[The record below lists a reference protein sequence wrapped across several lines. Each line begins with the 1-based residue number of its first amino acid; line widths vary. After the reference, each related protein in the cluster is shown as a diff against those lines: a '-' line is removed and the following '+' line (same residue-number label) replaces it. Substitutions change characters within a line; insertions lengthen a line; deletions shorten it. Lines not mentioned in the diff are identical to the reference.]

1 MERFERGEH
10 TLVPIKAG
18 PKGRTMQTKGPLEEA
33 GQTMNAY
40 ASEAMTMVTSGIR
53 SPRKLRVLVSIGHL
67 LTRTEQDKERETL
80 ATFIKLFYSYKS
92 FKNNDPC
99 HFFLGNTNSI

>member
-1 MERFERGEH
+1 
-10 TLVPIKAG
+10 
-18 PKGRTMQTKGPLEEA
+18 MQTKGPLEEA

-40 ASEAMTMVTSGIR
+40 ASKATTMVTSGIR
-53 SPRKLRVLVSIGHL
+53 SPRKLRVPVSIERP
-67 LTRTEQDKERETL
+67 LTRIEQDKERETL

-92 FKNNDPC
+92 FKKIDPC